1 MSLTSGRT
9 FSEVELEAAIA
20 EYKRQHAEAVE
31 SLRGLEAA
39 YFKQHE
45 AAVATWNMLGGAIL
59 AFESLL
65 KSPVPPAPAPEPP
78 AVVPPELLPEGW
90 DVGKTPATALPSA
103 QTSDLLVTCIDALA
117 DTPSPVNGEPY
128 LDGKATLA

>member
-9 FSEVELEAAIA
+9 FSEVELESAIA

-65 KSPVPPAPAPEPP
+65 KSPVLPAPEPP

-90 DVGKTPATALPSA
+90 DVGKTPAAALPPGPK
-103 QTSDLLVTCIDALA
+103 TSDLLVTCIDALA
-117 DTPSPVNGEPY
+117 DTPPGIVGEP
-128 LDGKATLA
+128 